1 MKMETTQKN
10 KELLEVASESIT
22 QLTAKAN
29 DFVQAAMA
37 ASTALSA
44 MGSNWE
50 DNSERDALEFLT
62 GRICASAGIAVGILA
77 DAYFKYHL
85 VDGYELERQ
94 CDCGMSYCWDMVTA
108 FDNCAKDHPGNPA
121 FDMLRYDNA
130 YGKQFGLIEP
140 DVDGVGEDGDADAY
154 WTITPEYLIERG
166 CHFLE
171 AINEFVATKPIKK
184 RSNGR
189 SLQKKN
195 KVNS

>member
-1 MKMETTQKN
+1 METTQKN
-10 KELLEVASESIT
+10 KELLEAASESIT

-44 MGSNWE
+44 MEANWE
-50 DNSERDALEFLT
+50 DNDERDALNFLT
-62 GRICASAGIAVGILA
+62 RRICASAGIAVGILA

-108 FDNCAKDHPGNPA
+108 FDNCAKAHPDNPA
-121 FDMLRYDNA
+121 FDMLRYDDA

-140 DVDGVGEDGDADAY
+140 DVNAVGRNDDTDTY
-154 WTITPEYLIERG
+154 WVITPEYLIERG
-166 CHFLE
+166 CCCLE
-171 AINEFVATKPIKK
+171 TINDYVAD
-184 RSNGR
+184 
-189 SLQKKN
+189 SL
-195 KVNS
+195 